1 MKTNFEEYVAELAP
15 SVAAAEKPR
24 WFLLTCM
31 DYRYAHRIVDVMDSR
46 GLRRKYDIFVLAGA
60 AAGANEEEAWKEVL
74 VDHIKTARKIGHL
87 IDRIM
92 ILEHRDCGAYKAF
105 FGLDWEKVLPPVE
118 KEEHL
123 NQVRILSTYLEG
135 VLRDDIPDLK
145 IDSFLL
151 PRDEDDLLLIEGR
164 EQS

>member
-1 MKTNFEEYVAELAP
+1 MKTNFEDYVTQLAP
-15 SVAAAEKPR
+15 SLAAAEKPR

-31 DYRYAHRIVDVMDSR
+31 DYRYAHRIIDIMDSR

-60 AAGANEEEAWKEVL
+60 AAGANENEEWHDVL
-74 VDHIKTARKIGHL
+74 VEHIKTARKIGHP

-105 FGLDWEKVLPPVE
+105 FGLEWEKVLPSVE
-118 KEEHL
+118 LDKHL
-123 NQVRILSTYLEG
+123 EQVRILSDDLKK
-135 VLRDDIPDLK
+135 VFSHDIPDLK

-151 PRDEDDLLLIEGR
+151 PRDEDDPLQIEK
-164 EQS
+164 